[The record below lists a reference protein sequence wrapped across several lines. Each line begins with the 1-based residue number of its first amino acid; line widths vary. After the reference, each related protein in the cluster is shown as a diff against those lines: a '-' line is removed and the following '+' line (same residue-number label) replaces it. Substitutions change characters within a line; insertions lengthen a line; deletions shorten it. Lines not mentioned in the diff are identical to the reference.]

1 MKFLGTWLV
10 DAIACAFAIWMV
22 PGITAIGG
30 DWAAPI
36 FCALALSLL
45 NATVR
50 PLLQA
55 LSLPIT
61 VISLGIFHLVINAV
75 VLEMASALSRNV
87 FHAGIAIE
95 SFGAAFLGAIV
106 ISVVSMLVGGIVGA
120 D

>member
-45 NATVR
+45 NATV
-50 PLLQA
+50 LQV

-61 VISLGIFHLVINAV
+61 VISLGIFHLVVNAV

>member
-1 MKFLGTWLV
+1 MRFVGTWLA
-10 DAIACAFAIWMV
+10 DAIACAVAIWMV
-22 PGITAIGG
+22 PGIEPIGG

-36 FCALALSLL
+36 FCALALALL

-50 PLLQA
+50 PVLRV
-55 LSLPIT
+55 LSFPISILT
-61 VISLGIFHLVINAV
+61 LGIFHLVVNAV

>member
-50 PLLQA
+50 PLLQV

-61 VISLGIFHLVINAV
+61 VISLGIFHLVVN
-75 VLEMASALSRNV
+75 SRNV

>member
-1 MKFLGTWLV
+1 MLH
-10 DAIACAFAIWMV
+10 I
-22 PGITAIGG
+22 
-30 DWAAPI
+30 API

-50 PLLQA
+50 PLLQV

-61 VISLGIFHLVINAV
+61 VISLGIFHLVVNAV

>member
-1 MKFLGTWLV
+1 MKFVATWLV
-10 DAIACAFAIWMV
+10 DAIACAVAIWMV
-22 PGITAIGG
+22 PGIYAIGG
-30 DWAAPI
+30 DLAAPI

-50 PLLQA
+50 PILRV
-55 LSLPIT
+55 LSFPISVVT
-61 VISLGIFHLVINAV
+61 LGIFHLIVNAM

-106 ISVVSMLVGGIVGA
+106 ISIVSVLVGGVVGA